1 MPKRLTLAS
10 WNEEQLETLG
20 EWRKDAR
27 VERRIIALRMIH
39 ATHTAIDAA
48 KNVGVS
54 DRTVRE
60 WVKAFNQNG
69 CASLRYD
76 RHEGAEPKLTPA
88 QEEIVKK
95 AVADGP
101 PKDSPFSVWRGWT
114 LRAWIRD
121 RFGADYSLSG
131 IYFLLHRLGF
141 SSLVPRPRHPE
152 SDERAQEEFK
162 KNASRRGVG
171 VAAGTPRARVGD
183 MVPG

>member
-1 MPKRLTLAS
+1 MPKRLVIVD
-10 WNEEQLETLG
+10 WNEGQLEALG

-39 ATHTAIDAA
+39 DARTALDAA
-48 KNVGVS
+48 KIVGVS

-60 WVKAFNQNG
+60 WVKAFNAEG
-69 CASLRYD
+69 CSSLRYD
-76 RHEGAEPKLTPA
+76 RHKGAESMLTPL
-88 QEEIVKK
+88 QEEAVKK

-101 PKDSPFSVWRGWT
+101 PKDSPFSVWRGRT
-114 LRAWIRD
+114 LQDWIKD

-152 SDERAQEEFK
+152 SDEQAQEEFK
-162 KNASRRGVG
+162 KNASRRVDS
-171 VAAGTPRARVGD
+171 AAARAARANAGGL
-183 MVPG
+183 VPG